1 MIHLNLIDAAE
12 RLIEV
17 ENVAPVN
24 VTSVKELQSKS
35 RKKVM
40 TVLVAALFVFVAFS
54 CFLSVAG
61 VPQPLQGLLP
71 PPYLELIGAEDPTRS
86 ALAIGAGQR
95 TSAGGSLEAEAA
107 AAAAMIRQRENVT
120 VKQVVGEIN
129 PQALFNNK
137 RTDYNSYLPL
147 EKLSYQRASVG
158 QFLAFLNTATP
169 DDVGFSDCIFQ
180 APNYYYVRGVAAT
193 PNSQKAFLDRIRAV
207 SSDFR
212 TPPLP
217 ENAPATDITAFG
229 MYNVANVNLGAV
241 SSFVPVSE
249 VNGEIKSM
257 KALAVAQK
265 VQLSGLEKPLV
276 EEFGVYKRYTIKATT
291 TADFAELNAFIT
303 AFVASP
309 SRIGVR
315 NIEMKLAK
323 KDMFTTIL
331 FEMFVIKQ

>member
-12 RLIEV
+12 RLVEV

-24 VTSVKELQSKS
+24 VTSVKELQKKS
-35 RKKVM
+35 RKKAM

-107 AAAAMIRQRENVT
+107 AAAMIRQRENVT

-137 RTDYNSYLPL
+137 RTDYSSYLPL
-147 EKLSYQRASVG
+147 EKISYQKASIG

-169 DDVGFSDCIFQ
+169 DDVGFSDCIYQ
-180 APNYYYVRGVAAT
+180 APNYYYVRGVAGN
-193 PNSQKAFLDRIRAV
+193 PNSQKAFLDRIRSV
-207 SSDFR
+207 SGDFR

-229 MYNVANVNLGAV
+229 MFNVSNVNLAAV
-241 SSFVPVSE
+241 SSFIPVSE
-249 VNGEIKSM
+249 VNNEVKSM
-257 KALAVAQK
+257 KALAATQK
-265 VQLSGLEKPLV
+265 VQFTGLEKPV
-276 EEFGVYKRYTIKATT
+276 IEEFGVYKRYTIKATT
-291 TADFAELNAFIT
+291 TADFAELNAFVA

-309 SRIGVR
+309 SRIGIR
-315 NIEMKLAK
+315 NVEMKLAK

>member
-12 RLIEV
+12 RLV
-17 ENVAPVN
+17 ESETVAPVHVTN
-24 VTSVKELQSKS
+24 VKDLQNKS
-35 RKKVM
+35 RKKVL
-40 TVLVAALFVFVAFS
+40 TVLVAALFVFAAFS

-61 VPQPLQGLLP
+61 VPKQLQGLLP
-71 PPYLELIGAEDPTRS
+71 PPYLDLIGAEDPTRS
-86 ALAIGAGQR
+86 ALAIGIGQK

-107 AAAAMIRQRENVT
+107 AASAMIRKRENVT

-137 RTDYNSYLPL
+137 RNDYNSYLPL
-147 EKLSYQRASVG
+147 EKLSYQKASVG

-169 DDVGFSDCIFQ
+169 DDVGFSDCIYQ
-180 APNYYYVRGVAAT
+180 APNFFYVRGVAAN
-193 PNSQKAFLDRIRAV
+193 PASQKAFLDRIRAV

-229 MYNVANVNLGAV
+229 MYNVSNVNLGSV
-241 SSFVPVSE
+241 SSFVPTAE
-249 VNGEIKSM
+249 ANNEIKSM
-257 KALAVAQK
+257 KALATNQK
-265 VQLSGLEKPLV
+265 VQLAGLDKPLI

-291 TADFAELNAFIT
+291 TADFAELNGFIT
-303 AFVASP
+303 AFVNSP
-309 SRIGVR
+309 SRIGIR

-331 FEMFVIKQ
+331 FEMFVIK

>member
-12 RLIEV
+12 RLV
-17 ENVAPVN
+17 ESETVAPVHVTN
-24 VTSVKELQSKS
+24 VKDLQNKS
-35 RKKVM
+35 RKKVL
-40 TVLVAALFVFVAFS
+40 TVLVAALFVFAAFS

-61 VPQPLQGLLP
+61 VPKQLHGLLP
-71 PPYLELIGAEDPTRS
+71 TPYLDLIGAEDPTRS
-86 ALAIGAGQR
+86 ALAIGIGQK

-107 AAAAMIRQRENVT
+107 AASAMIRKRENVT

-137 RTDYNSYLPL
+137 RNDYNSYLPL
-147 EKLSYQRASVG
+147 EKLSFQKASVG
-158 QFLAFLNTATP
+158 QFFAFLNTATP
-169 DDVGFSDCIFQ
+169 DDVGFSDCIYQ
-180 APNYYYVRGVAAT
+180 APNYFYVRGVAGN

-229 MYNVANVNLGAV
+229 MYNVTNVNLTAV
-241 SSFVPVSE
+241 SSFVPASE
-249 VNGEIKSM
+249 VNSEVKSM
-257 KALAVAQK
+257 KALAATQK
-265 VQLSGLEKPLV
+265 VQLSGLEKPVV
-276 EEFGVYKRYTIKATT
+276 EEFGVYKRYTLKATS

-303 AFVASP
+303 AFVNSP
-309 SRIGVR
+309 SRIGIR

-331 FEMFVIKQ
+331 FEMFVIK

>member
-12 RLIEV
+12 RLVEV
-17 ENVAPVN
+17 ETVAPVN
-24 VTSVKELQSKS
+24 VTSVKELQNKS
-35 RKKVM
+35 RKKAL

-61 VPQPLQGLLP
+61 VPKQLQGLLP
-71 PPYLELIGAEDPTRS
+71 PPYLDLIGAEDPTRS

-107 AAAAMIRQRENVT
+107 AAAAMIRQRDNVT

-147 EKLSYQRASVG
+147 EKISFQKASVG
-158 QFLAFLNTATP
+158 QFFAFLNTATP
-169 DDVGFSDCIFQ
+169 DDVGFSDCIYQ
-180 APNYYYVRGVAAT
+180 APNYFYVRGVAGN
-193 PNSQKAFLDRIRAV
+193 PNSQKAFLDRMRAV

-229 MYNVANVNLGAV
+229 MYNVNNVNLAAV
-241 SSFVPVSE
+241 SSFVPSSE
-249 VNGEIKSM
+249 VNNEIKSM
-257 KALAVAQK
+257 KALAATQK
-265 VQLSGLEKPLV
+265 VQFSGLDKPAI
-276 EEFGVYKRYTIKATT
+276 EEFGVYKRYTLKATT
-291 TADFAELNAFIT
+291 TADFTELNGFVT
-303 AFVASP
+303 AFVNSP
-309 SRIGVR
+309 SRIGIR
-315 NIEMKLAK
+315 NVEMKLAK
-323 KDMFTTIL
+323 KDMFTTVL
-331 FEMFVIKQ
+331 FEMFVIK

>member
-12 RLIEV
+12 RLV
-17 ENVAPVN
+17 ESETVAPVHVTN
-24 VTSVKELQSKS
+24 VKDLQNKS
-35 RKKVM
+35 RKKVL
-40 TVLVAALFVFVAFS
+40 TVLVAALFVFAAFS

-61 VPQPLQGLLP
+61 VPKQLHGLLP
-71 PPYLELIGAEDPTRS
+71 TPYLDLIGAEDPTRS
-86 ALAIGAGQR
+86 ALAIGIGQK

-107 AAAAMIRQRENVT
+107 AASAMIRKRENVT

-137 RTDYNSYLPL
+137 RSDYNSYLPL
-147 EKLSYQRASVG
+147 EKLSYQKASVG

-169 DDVGFSDCIFQ
+169 DDVGFSDCIYQ
-180 APNYYYVRGVAAT
+180 APNFFYVRGVAAN
-193 PNSQKAFLDRIRAV
+193 PASQKAFLDRIRAV

-229 MYNVANVNLGAV
+229 MYNVSNVNLGSV
-241 SSFVPVSE
+241 SSFVPTAE
-249 VNGEIKSM
+249 ANNEIKSM
-257 KALAVAQK
+257 KALATNQK
-265 VQLSGLEKPLV
+265 VQLAGLDKPLI

-291 TADFAELNAFIT
+291 TADFAELNGFIT
-303 AFVASP
+303 AFVNSP
-309 SRIGVR
+309 SRIGIR

-331 FEMFVIKQ
+331 FEMFVIK

>member
-12 RLIEV
+12 RLVEV
-17 ENVAPVN
+17 ETVAPVN
-24 VTSVKELQSKS
+24 VTSVKELQNKS
-35 RKKVM
+35 RKKAL

-61 VPQPLQGLLP
+61 VPKQLQGLLP
-71 PPYLELIGAEDPTRS
+71 PPYLDLIGAEDPTRS

-107 AAAAMIRQRENVT
+107 AAAAMIRQRDNVT

-137 RTDYNSYLPL
+137 RSDYNSYLPL
-147 EKLSYQRASVG
+147 EKLSFQKASVG
-158 QFLAFLNTATP
+158 QFFAFLNTATP
-169 DDVGFSDCIFQ
+169 DDVGFSDCIYQ
-180 APNYYYVRGVAAT
+180 APNFFYVRGVAGN
-193 PNSQKAFLDRIRAV
+193 PNSQKAFLDRMRAV

-229 MYNVANVNLGAV
+229 MYNVNNVNLAAV
-241 SSFVPVSE
+241 SSFVPSSE
-249 VNGEIKSM
+249 VNNEIKSM
-257 KALAVAQK
+257 KALAAAQK
-265 VQLSGLEKPLV
+265 VQFNGLEKPVV
-276 EEFGVYKRYTIKATT
+276 EEYGVYKRYTIKATT
-291 TADFAELNAFIT
+291 TADFAELNAFVT
-303 AFVASP
+303 AFAGSP
-309 SRIGVR
+309 SRIGIR

-331 FEMFVIKQ
+331 FEMFVVKQ

>member
-12 RLIEV
+12 RLV
-17 ENVAPVN
+17 ESETVAPVHVTN
-24 VTSVKELQSKS
+24 VKDLQKKS
-35 RKKVM
+35 RKKVL

-61 VPQPLQGLLP
+61 VPKQLQGLLP

-86 ALAIGAGQR
+86 ALAIGMGQK

-107 AAAAMIRQRENVT
+107 AATAMIRQRDNVT

-137 RTDYNSYLPL
+137 RNDYNSYLPL
-147 EKLSYQRASVG
+147 EKLSYQKASVG

-169 DDVGFSDCIFQ
+169 DDVGFSDCIYQ
-180 APNYYYVRGVAAT
+180 APNYFYVRGVAAN
-193 PNSQKAFLDRIRAV
+193 PASQKVFLDRIRAV
-207 SSDFR
+207 SADFR

-229 MYNVANVNLGAV
+229 MFNVSNVNLGAV
-241 SSFVPVSE
+241 SSFVPASE
-249 VNGEIKSM
+249 VNNEIKSM
-257 KALAVAQK
+257 KALATTQK
-265 VQLSGLEKPLV
+265 VQLAGLDKPV
-276 EEFGVYKRYTIKATT
+276 AEEFGVYKRYSIKATT

-303 AFVASP
+303 AFVNSP
-309 SRIGVR
+309 SRIGIR

-331 FEMFVIKQ
+331 FEMFVTK

>member
-12 RLIEV
+12 RLVEV
-17 ENVAPVN
+17 ETVAPVN
-24 VTSVKELQSKS
+24 VTSVKELQKKS
-35 RKKVM
+35 RKKAL

-61 VPQPLQGLLP
+61 VPKQLQGLLP
-71 PPYLELIGAEDPTRS
+71 PPYLDLIGAEDPTRS
-86 ALAIGAGQR
+86 ALAIGIGQK

-147 EKLSYQRASVG
+147 EKLSFQKASVG
-158 QFLAFLNTATP
+158 QFFAFLNTATP
-169 DDVGFSDCIFQ
+169 DDVGFSDCIYQ
-180 APNYYYVRGVAAT
+180 APNYFYVRGVAGN

-229 MYNVANVNLGAV
+229 MYNVSNVNLTSV
-241 SSFVPVSE
+241 SSFVPSSE
-249 VNGEIKSM
+249 ASNEVKSM
-257 KALAVAQK
+257 KALAATQK
-265 VQLSGLEKPLV
+265 VQFAGLDKPVV
-276 EEFGVYKRYTIKATT
+276 EEFGVYKRYTLKATT
-291 TADFAELNAFIT
+291 TADFAELNGFIT
-303 AFVASP
+303 AFVNSP
-309 SRIGVR
+309 SRIGIR
-315 NIEMKLAK
+315 NVEMKLAK
-323 KDMFTTIL
+323 KDMFTTVL
-331 FEMFVIKQ
+331 FEMFVIK

>member
-12 RLIEV
+12 RLV
-17 ENVAPVN
+17 ESETVAPVH
-24 VTSVKELQSKS
+24 VTSVKDLQSKS
-35 RKKVM
+35 RKKVL
-40 TVLVAALFVFVAFS
+40 TVLVAAVFVFAAFS

-61 VPQPLQGLLP
+61 VPKQLQGLLP
-71 PPYLELIGAEDPTRS
+71 PPYLDLIGAEDPTRS
-86 ALAIGAGQR
+86 ALAIGIGQK

-107 AAAAMIRQRENVT
+107 AASAMIRKRENVT

-137 RTDYNSYLPL
+137 RSDYNSYLPL
-147 EKLSYQRASVG
+147 EKLSYQKASVG

-169 DDVGFSDCIFQ
+169 DDVGFSDCIYQ
-180 APNYYYVRGVAAT
+180 APNFFYVRGVAAN
-193 PNSQKAFLDRIRAV
+193 PASQKAFLDRIRAV

-229 MYNVANVNLGAV
+229 MYNVSNVNLNAV
-241 SSFVPVSE
+241 SSFVPTAE
-249 VNGEIKSM
+249 ANNEIKSM
-257 KALAVAQK
+257 KALATNQK
-265 VQLSGLEKPLV
+265 VQLAGLDKPLI

-291 TADFAELNAFIT
+291 TADFAELNAFVT
-303 AFVASP
+303 AFVNSP
-309 SRIGVR
+309 SRIGIR
-315 NIEMKLAK
+315 NVEMKLAK

-331 FEMFVIKQ
+331 FEMFVIK

>member
-12 RLIEV
+12 RLVEV
-17 ENVAPVN
+17 ETVAPVN
-24 VTSVKELQSKS
+24 VTSVKELQNKS
-35 RKKVM
+35 RKKIL
-40 TVLVAALFVFVAFS
+40 TVVVAALLVFVAFS

-61 VPQPLQGLLP
+61 VPKQLQGLLP
-71 PPYLELIGAEDPTRS
+71 LPYLDLIGAEDPTRS
-86 ALAIGAGQR
+86 ALAIGVGQK

-147 EKLSYQRASVG
+147 EKLSFQKASVG
-158 QFLAFLNTATP
+158 QFFAFLNTATP
-169 DDVGFSDCIFQ
+169 DDVGFSDCIYQ
-180 APNYYYVRGVAAT
+180 APNYFYVRGVAGN

-229 MYNVANVNLGAV
+229 MYNVSNVNLTSV
-241 SSFVPVSE
+241 SSFVPSSE
-249 VNGEIKSM
+249 ASNEVKSM
-257 KALAVAQK
+257 KALAATQK
-265 VQLSGLEKPLV
+265 VQFAGLDKPV
-276 EEFGVYKRYTIKATT
+276 IEEFGVYKRYTLKATT
-291 TADFAELNAFIT
+291 TADFAELNGFIT
-303 AFVASP
+303 AFVNSP
-309 SRIGVR
+309 SRIGIR
-315 NIEMKLAK
+315 NVEMKLAK
-323 KDMFTTIL
+323 KDMFTTVL
-331 FEMFVIKQ
+331 FEMFVIK

>member
-12 RLIEV
+12 RLV
-17 ENVAPVN
+17 ESETVAPVH
-24 VTSVKELQSKS
+24 VTSVKDLQSKS
-35 RKKVM
+35 RKKVL
-40 TVLVAALFVFVAFS
+40 TVLVAAVFVFAAFS

-61 VPQPLQGLLP
+61 VPKQLQGLLP
-71 PPYLELIGAEDPTRS
+71 PPYLDLIGAEDPTRS
-86 ALAIGAGQR
+86 ALAIGIGQK

-107 AAAAMIRQRENVT
+107 AASAMIRKRENVT

-137 RTDYNSYLPL
+137 RSDYNSYLPL
-147 EKLSYQRASVG
+147 EKLSYQKASVG

-169 DDVGFSDCIFQ
+169 DDVGFSDCIYQ
-180 APNYYYVRGVAAT
+180 APNFFYVRGVAAN
-193 PNSQKAFLDRIRAV
+193 PASQKAFLDRIRAV

-229 MYNVANVNLGAV
+229 MYNVSNVNLNAV
-241 SSFVPVSE
+241 SSFVPTAE
-249 VNGEIKSM
+249 ANNEIKSM
-257 KALAVAQK
+257 KALATNQK
-265 VQLSGLEKPLV
+265 VQLAGLDKPLI

-291 TADFAELNAFIT
+291 TADFAELNAFVT
-303 AFVASP
+303 AFVNSP
-309 SRIGVR
+309 SRIGIR

-331 FEMFVIKQ
+331 FEMFVIK

>member
-12 RLIEV
+12 RLVEV
-17 ENVAPVN
+17 ETVAPVN
-24 VTSVKELQSKS
+24 VTSVKELQKNS
-35 RKKVM
+35 RKKAL
-40 TVLVAALFVFVAFS
+40 TVVVAALFVFVAFS

-61 VPQPLQGLLP
+61 VPKQLQGLLP
-71 PPYLELIGAEDPTRS
+71 PPYLDLIGAEDPTRS
-86 ALAIGAGQR
+86 ALAIGMGQK

-107 AAAAMIRQRENVT
+107 AAAALIRQRDNVT

-147 EKLSYQRASVG
+147 EKLSFQKASVG
-158 QFLAFLNTATP
+158 QFFAFLNTATP
-169 DDVGFSDCIFQ
+169 DDVGFSDCIYQ
-180 APNYYYVRGVAAT
+180 APNYFYVRGVAGN

-229 MYNVANVNLGAV
+229 MYNVSNVNLTAV
-241 SSFVPVSE
+241 SSFVPASE
-249 VNGEIKSM
+249 VNSEIKSM
-257 KALAVAQK
+257 KALAATQK
-265 VQLSGLEKPLV
+265 VQLSGLDKPVV
-276 EEFGVYKRYTIKATT
+276 EEFGVYKRYSFKAATS
-291 TADFAELNAFIT
+291 ADFAELNAFVA
-303 AFVASP
+303 AFVNSP
-309 SRIGVR
+309 ARIGIR

-323 KDMFTTIL
+323 KDMSTTIL
-331 FEMFVIKQ
+331 FEMFVIK

>member
-158 QFLAFLNTATP
+158 QVLAFLNTATP

-180 APNYYYVRGVAAT
+180 APNYYYVRGVAAN

-291 TADFAELNAFIT
+291 TADFAELNAFIA

>member
-1 MIHLNLIDAAE
+1 L
-12 RLIEV
+12 
-17 ENVAPVN
+17 
-24 VTSVKELQSKS
+24 
-35 RKKVM
+35 
-40 TVLVAALFVFVAFS
+40 TVLVAALFVFAAFS

-61 VPQPLQGLLP
+61 VPKQLHGLLP
-71 PPYLELIGAEDPTRS
+71 TPYLDLIGAEDPTRS

-107 AAAAMIRQRENVT
+107 AASAMIRKRENVT

-137 RTDYNSYLPL
+137 RSDYNSYLPL
-147 EKLSYQRASVG
+147 EKLSYQKASVG

-169 DDVGFSDCIFQ
+169 DDVGFSDCIYQ
-180 APNYYYVRGVAAT
+180 APNFFYVRGVAAN
-193 PNSQKAFLDRIRAV
+193 PASQKAFLDRIRAV

-229 MYNVANVNLGAV
+229 MYNVNNVNLGSV
-241 SSFVPVSE
+241 SSFVPTAE
-249 VNGEIKSM
+249 ANNEIKSM
-257 KALAVAQK
+257 KALATNQK
-265 VQLSGLEKPLV
+265 VQLAGLDKPLI

-291 TADFAELNAFIT
+291 TADFAELNGFIA
-303 AFVASP
+303 AFVNSP
-309 SRIGVR
+309 SRIGIR

-331 FEMFVIKQ
+331 FEMFVIK

>member
-12 RLIEV
+12 RLV
-17 ENVAPVN
+17 ESETVAPVH
-24 VTSVKELQSKS
+24 VTSVKDLQSKS
-35 RKKVM
+35 RKKVL
-40 TVLVAALFVFVAFS
+40 TVLVAAVFVFAAFS

-61 VPQPLQGLLP
+61 VPKQLQGLLP
-71 PPYLELIGAEDPTRS
+71 PPYLDLIGAEDPTRS
-86 ALAIGAGQR
+86 ALAIGIGQK

-107 AAAAMIRQRENVT
+107 AASAMIRKRENVT

-137 RTDYNSYLPL
+137 RSDYNSYLPL
-147 EKLSYQRASVG
+147 EKLSYQKASVG

-169 DDVGFSDCIFQ
+169 DDVGFSDCIYQ
-180 APNYYYVRGVAAT
+180 APNFFYVRGVAAN
-193 PNSQKAFLDRIRAV
+193 PASQKAFLDRIRAV

-229 MYNVANVNLGAV
+229 MYNVSNVNLGSV
-241 SSFVPVSE
+241 SSFVPTAE
-249 VNGEIKSM
+249 ANNEIKSM
-257 KALAVAQK
+257 KALATNQK
-265 VQLSGLEKPLV
+265 VQLAGLDKPLI

-291 TADFAELNAFIT
+291 TADFAELNGFIT
-303 AFVASP
+303 AFVNSP
-309 SRIGVR
+309 SRIGIR

-331 FEMFVIKQ
+331 FEMFVIK

>member
-12 RLIEV
+12 RLVEV
-17 ENVAPVN
+17 ETVAPVN
-24 VTSVKELQSKS
+24 VTSVKELQNKS
-35 RKKVM
+35 RKKIL
-40 TVLVAALFVFVAFS
+40 TVVVAALLVFVAFS

-61 VPQPLQGLLP
+61 VPKQLQGLLP
-71 PPYLELIGAEDPTRS
+71 PPYLDLIGAEDPTRS
-86 ALAIGAGQR
+86 ALAIGIGQK

-147 EKLSYQRASVG
+147 EKLSFQKASVG
-158 QFLAFLNTATP
+158 QFFAFLNTATP
-169 DDVGFSDCIFQ
+169 DDVGFSDCIYQ
-180 APNYYYVRGVAAT
+180 APNYFYVRGVAGN

-229 MYNVANVNLGAV
+229 MYNVSNVNLTSV
-241 SSFVPVSE
+241 SSFVPSSE
-249 VNGEIKSM
+249 ASNEVKSM
-257 KALAVAQK
+257 KALAATQK
-265 VQLSGLEKPLV
+265 VQFAGLDKPV
-276 EEFGVYKRYTIKATT
+276 IEEFGVYKRYTLKATT
-291 TADFAELNAFIT
+291 TADFAELNGFIT
-303 AFVASP
+303 AFVNSP
-309 SRIGVR
+309 SRIGIR
-315 NIEMKLAK
+315 NVEMKLAK
-323 KDMFTTIL
+323 KDMFTTVL
-331 FEMFVIKQ
+331 FEMFVIK

>member
-12 RLIEV
+12 RLV
-17 ENVAPVN
+17 ESETVAPVHVTN
-24 VTSVKELQSKS
+24 VKDLQNKS
-35 RKKVM
+35 RKKVL
-40 TVLVAALFVFVAFS
+40 TVLVTALFVFAAFS

-61 VPQPLQGLLP
+61 VPKQLQGLLP
-71 PPYLELIGAEDPTRS
+71 PPYLDLIGAEDPTRS
-86 ALAIGAGQR
+86 ALAIGIGQK

-107 AAAAMIRQRENVT
+107 AASAMIRKRENVT

-137 RTDYNSYLPL
+137 RSDYNSYLPL
-147 EKLSYQRASVG
+147 EKLSYQKASVG

-169 DDVGFSDCIFQ
+169 DDVGFSDCIYQ
-180 APNYYYVRGVAAT
+180 APNFFYVRGVAAN
-193 PNSQKAFLDRIRAV
+193 PASQKAFLDRIRAV

-229 MYNVANVNLGAV
+229 MYNVSNVNLGSV
-241 SSFVPVSE
+241 SSFVPTAE
-249 VNGEIKSM
+249 ANNEIKSM
-257 KALAVAQK
+257 KALATNQK
-265 VQLSGLEKPLV
+265 VQLAGLDKPLI

-291 TADFAELNAFIT
+291 TADFAELNGFIT
-303 AFVASP
+303 AFVNSP
-309 SRIGVR
+309 SRIGIR

-331 FEMFVIKQ
+331 FEMFVIK

>member
-12 RLIEV
+12 RLV
-17 ENVAPVN
+17 ESETVAPVHVTN
-24 VTSVKELQSKS
+24 VKDLQNKS
-35 RKKVM
+35 RKKVL
-40 TVLVAALFVFVAFS
+40 TVLVAALFVFAAFS

-61 VPQPLQGLLP
+61 VPKQLQGLLP
-71 PPYLELIGAEDPTRS
+71 PPYLDLIGAEDPTRS
-86 ALAIGAGQR
+86 ALAIGIGQK

-107 AAAAMIRQRENVT
+107 AASAMIRKRENVT

-137 RTDYNSYLPL
+137 RNDYNSYLPL
-147 EKLSYQRASVG
+147 EKLSFQKASVG

-169 DDVGFSDCIFQ
+169 DDVGFSDCIYQ
-180 APNYYYVRGVAAT
+180 APNFFYVRGVAAN
-193 PNSQKAFLDRIRAV
+193 PASQKAFLDRIRAV

-229 MYNVANVNLGAV
+229 MYNVSNVNLGSV
-241 SSFVPVSE
+241 SSFVPTAE
-249 VNGEIKSM
+249 ANNEIKSM
-257 KALAVAQK
+257 KALATNQK
-265 VQLSGLEKPLV
+265 VQLAGLDKPLI

-291 TADFAELNAFIT
+291 TADFAELNGFIT
-303 AFVASP
+303 AFVNSP
-309 SRIGVR
+309 SRIGIR

-331 FEMFVIKQ
+331 FEMFVIK

>member
-12 RLIEV
+12 RLV
-17 ENVAPVN
+17 ESETVAPVHVTN
-24 VTSVKELQSKS
+24 VKDLQNKS
-35 RKKVM
+35 RKKVL
-40 TVLVAALFVFVAFS
+40 TVLVAALFVFAAFS

-61 VPQPLQGLLP
+61 VPKQLHGLLP
-71 PPYLELIGAEDPTRS
+71 TPYLDLIGAEDPTRS
-86 ALAIGAGQR
+86 ALAIGIGQK

-107 AAAAMIRQRENVT
+107 AASAMIRKRENVT

-137 RTDYNSYLPL
+137 RNDYNSYLPL
-147 EKLSYQRASVG
+147 EKLSYQKASVG

-169 DDVGFSDCIFQ
+169 DDVGFSDCIYQ
-180 APNYYYVRGVAAT
+180 APNFFYVRGVAAN
-193 PNSQKAFLDRIRAV
+193 PASQKAFLDRIRAV

-229 MYNVANVNLGAV
+229 MYNVSNVNLGSV
-241 SSFVPVSE
+241 SSFVPTAE
-249 VNGEIKSM
+249 ANNEIKSM
-257 KALAVAQK
+257 KALATNQK
-265 VQLSGLEKPLV
+265 VQLAGLDKPLI

-291 TADFAELNAFIT
+291 TADFAELNGFIS
-303 AFVASP
+303 AFVNSP
-309 SRIGVR
+309 SRIGIR

-331 FEMFVIKQ
+331 FEMFVIK

>member
-12 RLIEV
+12 RLVEV
-17 ENVAPVN
+17 ETVAPVN
-24 VTSVKELQSKS
+24 VTSVKELQNKS
-35 RKKVM
+35 RKKAL

-61 VPQPLQGLLP
+61 VPKQLQGLLP
-71 PPYLELIGAEDPTRS
+71 PPYLDLIGAEDPTRS

-107 AAAAMIRQRENVT
+107 AAAAMIRQRDNVT

-147 EKLSYQRASVG
+147 EKLSFQKASVG
-158 QFLAFLNTATP
+158 QFFAFLNTATP
-169 DDVGFSDCIFQ
+169 DDVGFSDCIYQ
-180 APNYYYVRGVAAT
+180 APNYFYVRGVAGN
-193 PNSQKAFLDRIRAV
+193 PNSQKAFLDRMRAV

-229 MYNVANVNLGAV
+229 MYNVNNVNLAAV
-241 SSFVPVSE
+241 SSFVPTSE
-249 VNGEIKSM
+249 VNNEIKSM
-257 KALAVAQK
+257 KALAATQK
-265 VQLSGLEKPLV
+265 VQFSGLEKPAI
-276 EEFGVYKRYTIKATT
+276 EEFGVYKRYTLKATT
-291 TADFAELNAFIT
+291 TADFAELNGFVT
-303 AFVASP
+303 AFVNSP
-309 SRIGVR
+309 SRIGIR
-315 NIEMKLAK
+315 NVEMKLAK
-323 KDMFTTIL
+323 KDMFTTVL
-331 FEMFVIKQ
+331 FEMFVIK

>member
-12 RLIEV
+12 RLVEV
-17 ENVAPVN
+17 ETVAPVN
-24 VTSVKELQSKS
+24 VTSVKELQKNS
-35 RKKVM
+35 RKKAL
-40 TVLVAALFVFVAFS
+40 TVVVAALFVFVAFS

-61 VPQPLQGLLP
+61 VPKQLQGLLP
-71 PPYLELIGAEDPTRS
+71 PPYLDLIGAEDPTRS
-86 ALAIGAGQR
+86 ALAIGMGQK

-107 AAAAMIRQRENVT
+107 AAAALIRQRDNVT

-147 EKLSYQRASVG
+147 EKLSFQKASVG
-158 QFLAFLNTATP
+158 QFFAFLNTATP
-169 DDVGFSDCIFQ
+169 DDVGFSDCVYQ
-180 APNYYYVRGVAAT
+180 APNYFYVRGVAGN

-229 MYNVANVNLGAV
+229 MYNVSNVNLTAV
-241 SSFVPVSE
+241 SSFVPASE
-249 VNGEIKSM
+249 VNSELKSM
-257 KALAVAQK
+257 KALAATQK
-265 VQLSGLEKPLV
+265 VQLSGLDKPVV
-276 EEFGVYKRYTIKATT
+276 EEFGVYKRYSFKAATS
-291 TADFAELNAFIT
+291 ADFAELNAFVA
-303 AFVASP
+303 AFVNSP
-309 SRIGVR
+309 ARIGIR

-323 KDMFTTIL
+323 KDMSTTIL
-331 FEMFVIKQ
+331 FEMFVIK

>member
-12 RLIEV
+12 RLVEV
-17 ENVAPVN
+17 ETVAPVN
-24 VTSVKELQSKS
+24 VTSVKELQNKS
-35 RKKVM
+35 RKKIL
-40 TVLVAALFVFVAFS
+40 TVVVAALLVFVAFS

-61 VPQPLQGLLP
+61 GPKQLQGLLP
-71 PPYLELIGAEDPTRS
+71 PPYLDLIGAEDPTRS
-86 ALAIGAGQR
+86 ALAIGIGQK

-147 EKLSYQRASVG
+147 EKLSFQKASVG
-158 QFLAFLNTATP
+158 QFFAFLNTATP
-169 DDVGFSDCIFQ
+169 DDVGFSDCIYQ
-180 APNYYYVRGVAAT
+180 APNYFYVRGVAGN

-229 MYNVANVNLGAV
+229 MYNVSNVNLTSV
-241 SSFVPVSE
+241 SSFVPSSE
-249 VNGEIKSM
+249 ASNEVKSM
-257 KALAVAQK
+257 KALAATQK
-265 VQLSGLEKPLV
+265 VQFAGLDKPV
-276 EEFGVYKRYTIKATT
+276 IEEFGVYKRYTLKATT
-291 TADFAELNAFIT
+291 TADFAELNGFIT
-303 AFVASP
+303 AFVNSP
-309 SRIGVR
+309 SRIGIR
-315 NIEMKLAK
+315 NVEMKLAK
-323 KDMFTTIL
+323 KDMFTTVL
-331 FEMFVIKQ
+331 FEMFVIK

>member
-12 RLIEV
+12 RLV
-17 ENVAPVN
+17 ESETVAPVHVTN
-24 VTSVKELQSKS
+24 VKDLQNKS
-35 RKKVM
+35 RKKVL
-40 TVLVAALFVFVAFS
+40 TVLVAALFVFAAFS

-61 VPQPLQGLLP
+61 VPKQLHGLLP
-71 PPYLELIGAEDPTRS
+71 TPYLDLIGAEDPTRS
-86 ALAIGAGQR
+86 ALAIGIGQK

-107 AAAAMIRQRENVT
+107 AASAMIRKRENVT

-147 EKLSYQRASVG
+147 EKISFQKASVG
-158 QFLAFLNTATP
+158 QFFAFLNTATP
-169 DDVGFSDCIFQ
+169 DDVGFSDCIYQ
-180 APNYYYVRGVAAT
+180 APNYFYVRGVAGN

-229 MYNVANVNLGAV
+229 MYNVTNVNLTAV
-241 SSFVPVSE
+241 SSFVPASE
-249 VNGEIKSM
+249 VNSEVKSM
-257 KALAVAQK
+257 KALAATQK
-265 VQLSGLEKPLV
+265 VQLSGLEKPVV
-276 EEFGVYKRYTIKATT
+276 EEFGVYKRYTLKATS

-303 AFVASP
+303 AFVNSP
-309 SRIGVR
+309 SRIGIR

-331 FEMFVIKQ
+331 FEMFVIK